1 MVTCAPP
8 SAALSAFSAKWDLRS
23 RSVNQ
28 KLGNKENLLLI
39 QITQHLYNH
48 TVSRGENP
56 PSSSLQSDSCFNF
69 IMILNV
75 HFYFSPYLQINVL
88 NSCPAPDMID
98 YLNLNIIP
106 PARASH
112 TEPGGV
118 RSRLKSACVLTD
130 FHAEKARNN

>member
-48 TVSRGENP
+48 ISIQSQEEKILRPRRGNP
-56 PSSSLQSDSCFNF
+56 
-69 IMILNV
+69 I
-75 HFYFSPYLQINVL
+75 
-88 NSCPAPDMID
+88 
-98 YLNLNIIP
+98 
-106 PARASH
+106 RALIS
-112 TEPGGV
+112 
-118 RSRLKSACVLTD
+118 
-130 FHAEKARNN
+130 